1 MAKAWEYR
9 KNMSTPQ
16 NRYRLM
22 WMDVKYEPGTV
33 KWWLLM
39 TMLSLKQESAYCW
52 QALPNSLDRQEN
64 N

>member
-39 TMLSLKQESAYCW
+39 TMAKLSLNKKCILLA
-52 QALPNSLDRQEN
+52 SLTK
-64 N
+64 

>member
-1 MAKAWEYR
+1 MGVQ

-39 TMLSLKQESAYCW
+39 TMLSLKQEVHTAGKPY
-52 QALPNSLDRQEN
+52 QIV
-64 N
+64 